1 MKDEESKAAKK
12 FRRWPIGCVV
22 VLILPFALYQ
32 CLPSYPPSFKTVD
45 TSEPDECRKFIA
57 VLKTEGVVQSQPS
70 ATKLIVH
77 DKRWSELKADD
88 KVTLGRTL
96 YCSAYEGRSNE
107 FDSRPDDLVEVFGTP
122 SGVRFAVVD
131 DEDFKFV
138 GYLEMQKAKE

>member
-1 MKDEESKAAKK
+1 MQDEESKPAKK
-12 FRRWPIGCVV
+12 FRRWPIGCLV

-32 CLPSYPPSFKTVD
+32 CRPSHPPSFRTVD
-45 TSEPDECRKFIA
+45 TSEPDECREFIN
-57 VLKTEGVVQSQPS
+57 VLKKEGVVQSQPS
-70 ATKLIVH
+70 VTKLIVH
-77 DKRWSELKADD
+77 DKRWSELKGDD
-88 KVTLGRTL
+88 QVTLGMTL
-96 YCSAYEGRSNE
+96 YCSAYDGRSNE